1 MASRK
6 KSTKTEEIVNEIE
19 NQKVIS
25 VDETKNEEISSEN
38 QEKIAENTENN
49 TEQAKND
56 TEQAKKTEKIEKI
69 SEKSSK
75 NTKKSQK
82 TQKTEEKKPKYPIG
96 SIVFVSKDAE
106 ADLNGF
112 KLFPPYKKSTYTVEA
127 YNPISD
133 VYSLR
138 RLNLSLK
145 LKEAD
150 IVAPNERA
158 HDPVNRRQ
166 F

>member
-6 KSTKTEEIVNEIE
+6 KSTKSEEIVAKTEVPVEETATEIAT
-19 NQKVIS
+19 
-25 VDETKNEEISSEN
+25 DEIVSEVRPEKEETTVNVE
-38 QEKIAENTENN
+38 EKP
-49 TEQAKND
+49 
-56 TEQAKKTEKIEKI
+56 KKT
-69 SEKSSK
+69 
-75 NTKKSQK
+75 TKKSQK
-82 TQKTEEKKPKYPIG
+82 SEKSEEKKPKYPIG

-150 IVAPNERA
+150 IVAPSERA

>member
-6 KSTKTEEIVNEIE
+6 KSTKSEEIVAKTEVPVEETATEVATDEIVSE
-19 NQKVIS
+19 VRPEKE
-25 VDETKNEEISSEN
+25 ETTVNIEE
-38 QEKIAENTENN
+38 KP
-49 TEQAKND
+49 
-56 TEQAKKTEKIEKI
+56 KKTQ
-69 SEKSSK
+69 
-75 NTKKSQK
+75 KSQK
-82 TQKTEEKKPKYPIG
+82 TQKVEEKKPKYPIG

-150 IVAPNERA
+150 IVAPSERA
-158 HDPVNRRQ
+158 HDPLNRRQ

>member
-1 MASRK
+1 MARRK
-6 KSTKTEEIVNEIE
+6 KATKIDEVE
-19 NQKVIS
+19 NQEVIS

-38 QEKIAENTENN
+38 QEKIIENTESN
-49 TEQAKND
+49 TEQVKNY
-56 TEQAKKTEKIEKI
+56 TEQAEKTEKI

-75 NTKKSQK
+75 NTKKVEK
-82 TQKTEEKKPKYPIG
+82 VEKTEKVEAKKPKFTVG
-96 SIVFVSKDAE
+96 SIVFVSKDAQ

-112 KLFPPYKKSTYTVEA
+112 KLFPPYKKYTYTVEA
-127 YNPISD
+127 YNDITG

-150 IVAPNERA
+150 IVAPGERA
-158 HDPVNRRQ
+158 HDPLNRRQ

>member
-6 KSTKTEEIVNEIE
+6 KSTKSEEIVAKTEVPVEETATEMATDEIVSE
-19 NQKVIS
+19 VRPEKE
-25 VDETKNEEISSEN
+25 ETTVNIEE
-38 QEKIAENTENN
+38 KP
-49 TEQAKND
+49 
-56 TEQAKKTEKIEKI
+56 KKTQ
-69 SEKSSK
+69 
-75 NTKKSQK
+75 KSQK
-82 TQKTEEKKPKYPIG
+82 TQKVEEKKPKYPIG

-150 IVAPNERA
+150 IVSPSERA
-158 HDPVNRRQ
+158 HDPLNRKQ